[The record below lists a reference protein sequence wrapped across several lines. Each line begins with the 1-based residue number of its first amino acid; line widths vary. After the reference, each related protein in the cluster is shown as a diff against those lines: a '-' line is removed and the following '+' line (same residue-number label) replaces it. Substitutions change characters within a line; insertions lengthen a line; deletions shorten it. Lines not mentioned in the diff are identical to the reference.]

1 MAATDTST
9 DAGDPQRERLELAA
23 AILLGLAA
31 FVAAFTAYQSGKAGG
46 DEADAQAR
54 ANAALVD
61 ANFFYNQGNQQ
72 LSSDNQLFLTLIEAE
87 QRGDADLAAFI
98 ENDVMDEN
106 LQAAV
111 DHWRTTDAATPFDDS
126 EDNPYT
132 VEAFDFADEQQAASD
147 AAFQAAADAGEKGD
161 TYDLAGVLLAVAL
174 FIGGIGTL
182 FKKPILSWWL
192 MGVGAIA
199 LIAGAGMAFTA

>member
-1 MAATDTST
+1 MTDT
-9 DAGDPQRERLELAA
+9 DNDPQRARLELAA

-46 DEADAQAR
+46 DQSDAQA
-54 ANAALVD
+54 ASSAALVD

-72 LSSDNQLFLTLIEAE
+72 LASDNQLFLTLVEAE

-111 DHWRTTDAATPFDDS
+111 AYWRESDAATPFDDS
-126 EDNPYT
+126 EDNPY
-132 VEAFDFADEQQAASD
+132 VVDAFDEADRLQAESD
-147 AAFQAAADAGEKGD
+147 AQIAAAADAGDKGD
-161 TYDLAGVLLAVAL
+161 AYDLAGVLLAVAL

-182 FKKPILSWWL
+182 FRKPILSWWL
-192 MGVGAIA
+192 MGVGTLA
-199 LIAGAGMAFTA
+199 LIAGTAMALTA

>member
-1 MAATDTST
+1 MTESEN
-9 DAGDPQRERLELAA
+9 DPQRDRLELAA

-46 DEADAQAR
+46 DQGDAQA
-54 ANAALVD
+54 AASSALVD

-72 LSSDNQLFLTLIEAE
+72 LASDNQLFLTLVEAE
-87 QRGDADLAAFI
+87 QRGDTTLAEFI

-111 DHWRTTDAATPFDDS
+111 AYWRESDAATPFDDS

-132 VEAFDFADEQQAASD
+132 VEAFDEADRLQAASD
-147 AAFQAAADAGEKGD
+147 AAIADAAEAGDKGD

-182 FKKPILSWWL
+182 FRKPILSWWL
-192 MGVGAIA
+192 MGVGTLA
-199 LIAGAGMAFTA
+199 LVGGAAMAFTA

>member
-1 MAATDTST
+1 MPDT
-9 DAGDPQRERLELAA
+9 DADPARERLELAA

-31 FVAAFTAYQSGKAGG
+31 FVAAFTAYQSGRAGG
-46 DEADAQAR
+46 DQSDAQA
-54 ANAALVD
+54 AASSALVD

-72 LSSDNQLFLTLIEAE
+72 LASDNQLFLTLVEAE

-111 DHWRTTDAATPFDDS
+111 AYWRESDAATPFDDS

-132 VEAFDFADEQQAASD
+132 VEAFDEADRLQGESD
-147 AAFQAAADAGEKGD
+147 AAIAAAAEASDKGD
-161 TYDLAGVLLAVAL
+161 AYDLAGVLLAVAL

-182 FKKPILSWWL
+182 FRKPILSWWL
-192 MGVGAIA
+192 MGVGAVA
-199 LIAGAGMAFTA
+199 LIGGTVMAVTA

>member
-1 MAATDTST
+1 MTDT
-9 DAGDPQRERLELAA
+9 DNDPQRARLELAA

-46 DEADAQAR
+46 DQSDAQA
-54 ANAALVD
+54 ASSAALVD

-72 LSSDNQLFLTLIEAE
+72 LASDNQLFLTLVEAE

-111 DHWRTTDAATPFDDS
+111 AYWRESDAATPFDDS
-126 EDNPYT
+126 EDNPY
-132 VEAFDFADEQQAASD
+132 VIDAFDEADRLQAESD
-147 AAFQAAADAGEKGD
+147 AQIAAAADAGDKGD
-161 TYDLAGVLLAVAL
+161 AYDLAGVLLAVAL

-182 FKKPILSWWL
+182 FRKPILSWWL
-192 MGVGAIA
+192 MGVGTLA
-199 LIAGAGMAFTA
+199 LIGGTAMALTA

>member
-1 MAATDTST
+1 VPDTE
-9 DAGDPQRERLELAA
+9 DDQERGRLELAA

-46 DEADAQAR
+46 EGADAQAR

-61 ANFFYNQGNQQ
+61 ANFFYSQGNQQ
-72 LSSDNQLFLTLIEAE
+72 LATDNQLFLTLIEAE
-87 QRGDADLAAFI
+87 QRGDTALAEFI

-111 DHWRTTDAATPFDDS
+111 DYWRTTDAATPFDES

-132 VEAFDFADEQQAASD
+132 VEAFDFADEQQTASD
-147 AAFQAAADAGEKGD
+147 TAFQDAADAGERGD

-192 MGVGAIA
+192 MGVGTIA
-199 LIAGAGMAFTA
+199 LIAGTGMALTA

>member
-1 MAATDTST
+1 MPDTDE
-9 DAGDPQRERLELAA
+9 DPQRARLELAA

-46 DEADAQAR
+46 DQSDAQA
-54 ANAALVD
+54 ASSAALVD

-72 LSSDNQLFLTLIEAE
+72 LASDNQLFLTLVEAE

-111 DHWRTTDAATPFDDS
+111 AYWRESDAATPFDDS
-126 EDNPYT
+126 EDNPY
-132 VEAFDFADEQQAASD
+132 VIDAFDEADRLQAESD
-147 AAFQAAADAGEKGD
+147 AQIAAAADAGDKGD
-161 TYDLAGVLLAVAL
+161 AYDLAGVLLAVAL

-182 FKKPILSWWL
+182 FRKPVLSWWL
-192 MGVGAIA
+192 MGVGTLA
-199 LIAGAGMAFTA
+199 LVAGAAMAFTA

>member
-1 MAATDTST
+1 MPDT
-9 DAGDPQRERLELAA
+9 DADPARERLELAA

-46 DEADAQAR
+46 DQSDAQA
-54 ANAALVD
+54 AASAALVD

-72 LSSDNQLFLTLIEAE
+72 LASDNQLFLTLVEAE

-111 DHWRTTDAATPFDDS
+111 AYWRESDAATPFDDS

-132 VEAFDFADEQQAASD
+132 VEAFDEADRLQAESD
-147 AAFQAAADAGEKGD
+147 AAIAAAADAGDKGD
-161 TYDLAGVLLAVAL
+161 AYDLAGVLLAVAL

-182 FKKPILSWWL
+182 FRKPILSWWL
-192 MGVGAIA
+192 MGVGTLA
-199 LIAGAGMAFTA
+199 LIGGTAMAVTA